1 MYRLKDASKS
11 LTNDN
16 IEYIKVR
23 ITSWTNNKYYC
34 QYITSDNIGGTCG
47 FEKIDR

>member
-11 LTNDN
+11 PTNDN

-34 QYITSDNIGGTCG
+34 QYITSDNIGGTCA
-47 FEKIDR
+47 FEKID